1 MSKNIKTQEAKL
13 DLITK
18 FLDYANCADASYAM
32 LQYVFKG
39 IIKYKN
45 DNGNELE
52 KKVDTQRLGD
62 KHNNQNSTYA
72 RAIQARFEQNK
83 IVKIEPKYCISL
95 INTCFDSKEITL
107 DNDISRVGLNDAL
120 SKRTIDFVN
129 RFKLLKHQPNTTSG
143 FSATLFE
150 DTKDNNQK
158 IIVIRG
164 TEPTSNFSV
173 DILDADVDL
182 ALGKVPYNQ
191 YLDMIKFYSECVKE
205 FPNIIK
211 DKGLV
216 IVGHSLGGALAQL
229 LTLSLASVNSSANVK
244 EIYTFNSPGAKELK
258 ALNLNQIYRID
269 GKIINSD
276 NKEQALFYQ
285 IRSYKYQKSIEIN
298 LIGYDS
304 NLFQNIKS
312 YFHNKTN
319 LKEHYI
325 FIKTNI
331 IYSKSTNYFYDIF
344 EVDEVFINCVNQLLT
359 NLNIKN
365 ILATS
370 DNTYHI
376 ETDTDSD
383 ASNTKEVIQDLGVDI
398 DGKHYIVNLGDR
410 FWDSHFLEPTI
421 IELNY
426 ILNLMKN
433 KEIDNLLEYNINKDE
448 ELWTFIKYHNNVLA
462 TARTRYDDRILSYF
476 SIPKLSNDFSNSLE
490 YLQIHYLPKEPKK
503 PLFAA
508 NIQGFSSTQLQA
520 LEEYKIKK
528 AKYDEKLKWYE
539 LYKVKYER
547 EQQIFNQKFKE
558 YFSEIIFYQ
567 NRLYSHKKT
576 QEKIILNAI
585 IQQINQKDITYFNLY
600 SVIEF
605 LKENKAYYKY
615 IDLNEIQDL
624 ILNDLDN
631 KLGYFY
637 CLYVCINLIVLREDK
652 NTYFTQATAINNLG
666 YNSTFTKIFI
676 LDKEKLN
683 DTYLDAR
690 KRLYKS
696 INTLKEKRNEK
707 IKDIQ
712 DYLNKEISLQDNL
725 NNQSFNTKENDVN
738 LILNEVFNIEQ
749 FYDKNTNTIVLKT
762 NNIKI
767 IFLDK
772 VNLQDLQDN
781 SNNTSFISMSNLIHI
796 YDNHCDIFAKDR
808 SVLDIKDIE
817 EKYQIDFKSLDI
829 KIFLNSTLLTGSNE
843 LPNNPFYFGE
853 LDQDNTI
860 KQDTPSYYFS
870 PKDESSGLGR
880 LSIFYK
886 NDELCLLNYSIIE
899 NSLNIKLECLSKQ
912 SLEYKDLISNTLKE
926 QKTTQVDKKQAIAK
940 LHALLENQN
949 LECIHGGKVILKSNK
964 GKTFKDDGVPIML
977 ESDLL
982 NSSIVACPNTIAG
995 VSVPCT
1001 KVVNVKG
1008 SLSQKKVNN
1017 EYVILQEL
1025 ISACKTDKGFALKVS
1040 FTPTKFK
1047 FDHSFDPKEGLG
1059 EQSKNQIELKEPIIR
1074 LHYKSDRFQKDNL
1087 PIYNLLINNEKK
1099 EQNKAL
1105 NEFNIDLK
1113 DIEDINILN
1122 QFKQDFSKDY
1132 EFKELNLSFDTNLI
1146 KLYFIIPKN
1155 IAKVYK
1161 SAYKEFENKDLG
1173 VGYFT
1178 QLHEY
1183 DKIIKNALEDN
1194 KELNEYHF
1202 SFLAPAKMQNLKLQ
1216 IAQGLDEILEDE
1228 DRKQELYVCKFVVVN
1243 GVSENNAQEIIP
1255 DNVIRIQTQD
1265 GSGEFIEIV
1274 FPSQLELN
1282 DKPLEDVSYTFVPAL
1297 RGIKQFF
1304 KDTEYLKP
1312 RTLTKDEV
1320 LQIVDK
1326 LPKNVRDKR
1335 RRIVEN
1341 KEELDKLW
1349 KKLTKNSEEFE
1360 NKVDKKYG
1368 QPIYMRKLD
1377 DQTIIQYKK
1386 TSKSGGETIEINSNK
1401 PRGNLKTIHIENGIK
1416 NEI

>member
-1 MSKNIKTQEAKL
+1 REL
-13 DLITK
+13 FITRLA
-18 FLDYANCADASYAM
+18 FIN
-32 LQYVFKG
+32 
-39 IIKYKN
+39 N
-45 DNGNELE
+45 D
-52 KKVDTQRLGD
+52 
-62 KHNNQNSTYA
+62 
-72 RAIQARFEQNK
+72 
-83 IVKIEPKYCISL
+83 
-95 INTCFDSKEITL
+95 EI
-107 DNDISRVGLNDAL
+107 D
-120 SKRTIDFVN
+120 TID
-129 RFKLLKHQPNTTSG
+129 K
-143 FSATLFE
+143 
-150 DTKDNNQK
+150 
-158 IIVIRG
+158 
-164 TEPTSNFSV
+164 
-173 DILDADVDL
+173 
-182 ALGKVPYNQ
+182 
-191 YLDMIKFYSECVKE
+191 
-205 FPNIIK
+205 
-211 DKGLV
+211 
-216 IVGHSLGGALAQL
+216 
-229 LTLSLASVNSSANVK
+229 NSSIA
-244 EIYTFNSPGAKELK
+244 YLK
-258 ALNLNQIYRID
+258 ALYQCENSIAINYNQ
-269 GKIINSD
+269 
-276 NKEQALFYQ
+276 
-285 IRSYKYQKSIEIN
+285 
-298 LIGYDS
+298 
-304 NLFQNIKS
+304 
-312 YFHNKTN
+312 
-319 LKEHYI
+319 
-325 FIKTNI
+325 
-331 IYSKSTNYFYDIF
+331 
-344 EVDEVFINCVNQLLT
+344 
-359 NLNIKN
+359 
-365 ILATS
+365 
-370 DNTYHI
+370 
-376 ETDTDSD
+376 
-383 ASNTKEVIQDLGVDI
+383 
-398 DGKHYIVNLGDR
+398 
-410 FWDSHFLEPTI
+410 
-421 IELNY
+421 
-426 ILNLMKN
+426 
-433 KEIDNLLEYNINKDE
+433 E
-448 ELWTFIKYHNNVLA
+448 EL
-462 TARTRYDDRILSYF
+462 
-476 SIPKLSNDFSNSLE
+476 
-490 YLQIHYLPKEPKK
+490 
-503 PLFAA
+503 
-508 NIQGFSSTQLQA
+508 
-520 LEEYKIKK
+520 
-528 AKYDEKLKWYE
+528 
-539 LYKVKYER
+539 
-547 EQQIFNQKFKE
+547 
-558 YFSEIIFYQ
+558 
-567 NRLYSHKKT
+567 
-576 QEKIILNAI
+576 
-585 IQQINQKDITYFNLY
+585 
-600 SVIEF
+600 
-605 LKENKAYYKY
+605 
-615 IDLNEIQDL
+615 
-624 ILNDLDN
+624 
-631 KLGYFY
+631 
-637 CLYVCINLIVLREDK
+637 
-652 NTYFTQATAINNLG
+652 FTQATAINNLG

-676 LDKEKLN
+676 LDKENLN

-772 VNLQDLQDN
+772 VNLQDN

-1099 EQNKAL
+1099 EQDKAL
-1105 NEFNIDLK
+1105 NEFNIDLKDLK

-1243 GVSENNAQEIIP
+1243 GVSENNAQEKITHLS
-1255 DNVIRIQTQD
+1255 ND
-1265 GSGEFIEIV
+1265 GQNLLKNIE
-1274 FPSQLELN
+1274 
-1282 DKPLEDVSYTFVPAL
+1282 KL
-1297 RGIKQFF
+1297 R
-1304 KDTEYLKP
+1304 LKP
-1312 RTLTKDEV
+1312 YNDQNGKEITSYVKGATIGYGHLIGQNEWDLYKNGITLQEA
-1320 LQIVDK
+1320 DK
-1326 LPKNVRDKR
+1326 LFKSDLLPF
-1335 RRIVEN
+1335 EN
-1341 KEELDKLW
+1341 AV
-1349 KKLTKNSEEFE
+1349 KNSINSSLAQNEFDALVILCFNIGIDNFKNSSVAKIINGE
-1360 NKVDKKYG
+1360 KTGYKTLKEAWMAWNKSQNKVMQGLINRRNAEY
-1368 QPIYMRKLD
+1368 KLY
-1377 DQTIIQYKK
+1377 IQ
-1386 TSKSGGETIEINSNK
+1386 GGYEK
-1401 PRGNLKTIHIENGIK
+1401 W
-1416 NEI
+1416 

>member
-1 MSKNIKTQEAKL
+1 
-13 DLITK
+13 
-18 FLDYANCADASYAM
+18 
-32 LQYVFKG
+32 
-39 IIKYKN
+39 
-45 DNGNELE
+45 
-52 KKVDTQRLGD
+52 
-62 KHNNQNSTYA
+62 
-72 RAIQARFEQNK
+72 
-83 IVKIEPKYCISL
+83 
-95 INTCFDSKEITL
+95 
-107 DNDISRVGLNDAL
+107 
-120 SKRTIDFVN
+120 
-129 RFKLLKHQPNTTSG
+129 
-143 FSATLFE
+143 
-150 DTKDNNQK
+150 
-158 IIVIRG
+158 
-164 TEPTSNFSV
+164 
-173 DILDADVDL
+173 
-182 ALGKVPYNQ
+182 
-191 YLDMIKFYSECVKE
+191 
-205 FPNIIK
+205 
-211 DKGLV
+211 
-216 IVGHSLGGALAQL
+216 
-229 LTLSLASVNSSANVK
+229 
-244 EIYTFNSPGAKELK
+244 
-258 ALNLNQIYRID
+258 
-269 GKIINSD
+269 
-276 NKEQALFYQ
+276 
-285 IRSYKYQKSIEIN
+285 
-298 LIGYDS
+298 
-304 NLFQNIKS
+304 
-312 YFHNKTN
+312 
-319 LKEHYI
+319 
-325 FIKTNI
+325 
-331 IYSKSTNYFYDIF
+331 
-344 EVDEVFINCVNQLLT
+344 
-359 NLNIKN
+359 
-365 ILATS
+365 
-370 DNTYHI
+370 
-376 ETDTDSD
+376 
-383 ASNTKEVIQDLGVDI
+383 
-398 DGKHYIVNLGDR
+398 
-410 FWDSHFLEPTI
+410 
-421 IELNY
+421 
-426 ILNLMKN
+426 
-433 KEIDNLLEYNINKDE
+433 
-448 ELWTFIKYHNNVLA
+448 
-462 TARTRYDDRILSYF
+462 
-476 SIPKLSNDFSNSLE
+476 
-490 YLQIHYLPKEPKK
+490 
-503 PLFAA
+503 
-508 NIQGFSSTQLQA
+508 
-520 LEEYKIKK
+520 
-528 AKYDEKLKWYE
+528 
-539 LYKVKYER
+539 
-547 EQQIFNQKFKE
+547 
-558 YFSEIIFYQ
+558 
-567 NRLYSHKKT
+567 
-576 QEKIILNAI
+576 
-585 IQQINQKDITYFNLY
+585 
-600 SVIEF
+600 
-605 LKENKAYYKY
+605 
-615 IDLNEIQDL
+615 
-624 ILNDLDN
+624 
-631 KLGYFY
+631 
-637 CLYVCINLIVLREDK
+637 
-652 NTYFTQATAINNLG
+652 
-666 YNSTFTKIFI
+666 
-676 LDKEKLN
+676 
-683 DTYLDAR
+683 
-690 KRLYKS
+690 
-696 INTLKEKRNEK
+696 
-707 IKDIQ
+707 
-712 DYLNKEISLQDNL
+712 
-725 NNQSFNTKENDVN
+725 
-738 LILNEVFNIEQ
+738 
-749 FYDKNTNTIVLKT
+749 VLKT

-772 VNLQDLQDN
+772 VNLQDN

-1099 EQNKAL
+1099 EQDKAL
-1105 NEFNIDLK
+1105 NEFNIDLKDLK

-1243 GVSENNAQEIIP
+1243 GVSENNAQEKITHLS
-1255 DNVIRIQTQD
+1255 ND
-1265 GSGEFIEIV
+1265 GQNLLKNIE
-1274 FPSQLELN
+1274 
-1282 DKPLEDVSYTFVPAL
+1282 KL
-1297 RGIKQFF
+1297 R
-1304 KDTEYLKP
+1304 LKP
-1312 RTLTKDEV
+1312 YNDQNGKEITSYVKGATIGYGHLIGQNEWDLYKNGITLQEA
-1320 LQIVDK
+1320 DK
-1326 LPKNVRDKR
+1326 LFKSDLLPF
-1335 RRIVEN
+1335 EN
-1341 KEELDKLW
+1341 AV
-1349 KKLTKNSEEFE
+1349 KNSINSSLAQNEFDALVILCFNIGIDNFKNSSVAKIINGE
-1360 NKVDKKYG
+1360 KTGYKTLKEAWMAWNKSQNKVMQGLINRRNAEY
-1368 QPIYMRKLD
+1368 KLY
-1377 DQTIIQYKK
+1377 IQ
-1386 TSKSGGETIEINSNK
+1386 GGYEK
-1401 PRGNLKTIHIENGIK
+1401 W
-1416 NEI
+1416 

>member
-1 MSKNIKTQEAKL
+1 RLAFIN
-13 DLITK
+13 
-18 FLDYANCADASYAM
+18 
-32 LQYVFKG
+32 
-39 IIKYKN
+39 N
-45 DNGNELE
+45 D
-52 KKVDTQRLGD
+52 
-62 KHNNQNSTYA
+62 
-72 RAIQARFEQNK
+72 
-83 IVKIEPKYCISL
+83 
-95 INTCFDSKEITL
+95 EI
-107 DNDISRVGLNDAL
+107 D
-120 SKRTIDFVN
+120 TID
-129 RFKLLKHQPNTTSG
+129 K
-143 FSATLFE
+143 
-150 DTKDNNQK
+150 
-158 IIVIRG
+158 
-164 TEPTSNFSV
+164 
-173 DILDADVDL
+173 
-182 ALGKVPYNQ
+182 
-191 YLDMIKFYSECVKE
+191 
-205 FPNIIK
+205 
-211 DKGLV
+211 
-216 IVGHSLGGALAQL
+216 
-229 LTLSLASVNSSANVK
+229 NSSIA
-244 EIYTFNSPGAKELK
+244 YLK
-258 ALNLNQIYRID
+258 ALYQCENSIAINYNQ
-269 GKIINSD
+269 
-276 NKEQALFYQ
+276 
-285 IRSYKYQKSIEIN
+285 
-298 LIGYDS
+298 
-304 NLFQNIKS
+304 
-312 YFHNKTN
+312 
-319 LKEHYI
+319 
-325 FIKTNI
+325 
-331 IYSKSTNYFYDIF
+331 
-344 EVDEVFINCVNQLLT
+344 
-359 NLNIKN
+359 
-365 ILATS
+365 
-370 DNTYHI
+370 
-376 ETDTDSD
+376 
-383 ASNTKEVIQDLGVDI
+383 
-398 DGKHYIVNLGDR
+398 
-410 FWDSHFLEPTI
+410 
-421 IELNY
+421 
-426 ILNLMKN
+426 
-433 KEIDNLLEYNINKDE
+433 E
-448 ELWTFIKYHNNVLA
+448 EL
-462 TARTRYDDRILSYF
+462 
-476 SIPKLSNDFSNSLE
+476 
-490 YLQIHYLPKEPKK
+490 
-503 PLFAA
+503 
-508 NIQGFSSTQLQA
+508 
-520 LEEYKIKK
+520 
-528 AKYDEKLKWYE
+528 
-539 LYKVKYER
+539 
-547 EQQIFNQKFKE
+547 
-558 YFSEIIFYQ
+558 
-567 NRLYSHKKT
+567 
-576 QEKIILNAI
+576 
-585 IQQINQKDITYFNLY
+585 
-600 SVIEF
+600 
-605 LKENKAYYKY
+605 
-615 IDLNEIQDL
+615 
-624 ILNDLDN
+624 
-631 KLGYFY
+631 
-637 CLYVCINLIVLREDK
+637 
-652 NTYFTQATAINNLG
+652 FTQATAINNLG

-676 LDKEKLN
+676 LDKENLN

-772 VNLQDLQDN
+772 VNLQDN

-1099 EQNKAL
+1099 EQDKAL
-1105 NEFNIDLK
+1105 NEFNIDLKDLK

-1243 GVSENNAQEIIP
+1243 GVSENNAQEKITHLS
-1255 DNVIRIQTQD
+1255 ND
-1265 GSGEFIEIV
+1265 GQNLLKNIE
-1274 FPSQLELN
+1274 
-1282 DKPLEDVSYTFVPAL
+1282 KL
-1297 RGIKQFF
+1297 R
-1304 KDTEYLKP
+1304 LKP
-1312 RTLTKDEV
+1312 YNDQNGKEITSYVKGATIGYGHLIGQNEWDLYKNGITLQEA
-1320 LQIVDK
+1320 DK
-1326 LPKNVRDKR
+1326 LFKSDLLPF
-1335 RRIVEN
+1335 EN
-1341 KEELDKLW
+1341 AV
-1349 KKLTKNSEEFE
+1349 KNSINSSLAQNEFDALVILCFNIGIDNFKNSSVAKIINGE
-1360 NKVDKKYG
+1360 KTGYKTLKEAWMAWNKSQNKVMQGLINRRNAEY
-1368 QPIYMRKLD
+1368 KLY
-1377 DQTIIQYKK
+1377 IQ
-1386 TSKSGGETIEINSNK
+1386 GGYEK
-1401 PRGNLKTIHIENGIK
+1401 W
-1416 NEI
+1416 

>member
-18 FLDYANCADASYAM
+18 FLDYANVADASYAM
-32 LQYVFKG
+32 LQYIWENAEQDEKNN
-39 IIKYKN
+39 IYKA
-45 DNGNELE
+45 DKL
-52 KKVDTQRLGD
+52 TFGD
-62 KHNNQNSTYA
+62 KLKQDIVMKNSKGEDIAKPKNTNTAYA
-72 RAIQARFEQNK
+72 CAIQARFEQSK
-83 IVKIEPKYCISL
+83 IIRIESKYCIPF
-95 INTCFDSKEITL
+95 TDTYFFHKEITL
-107 DNDISRVGLNDAL
+107 DNDISKVGLNDTL

-164 TEPTSNFSV
+164 TEPKSNFGV

-205 FPNIIK
+205 FPNIK
-211 DKGLV
+211 EDRGLI

-258 ALNLNQIYRID
+258 ALNLNQIYNID
-269 GKIINSD
+269 EKIINSD

-285 IRSYKYQKSIEIN
+285 IRSYKYQKSIEIS

-312 YFHNKTN
+312 YFHNKKN

-331 IYSKSTNYFYDIF
+331 IYGKSTSYFYDIF

-359 NLNIKN
+359 NLNTKN

-383 ASNTKEVIQDLGVDI
+383 ASNAKGVIQDLGVDI
-398 DGKHYIVNLGDR
+398 DGKHYIINLGDQ

-433 KEIDNLLEYNINKDE
+433 KEIDNLLEYNINKDKE
-448 ELWTFIKYHNNVLA
+448 ELRTFIKYHNNVLA
-462 TARTRYDDRILSYF
+462 TARTRYDDYILSYF
-476 SIPKLSNDFSNSLE
+476 SIPKPSSDFSNSLE
-490 YLQIHYLPKEPKK
+490 YLQVHYLPKEPQK

-528 AKYDEKLKWYE
+528 AKYDDELKGYKF
-539 LYKVKYER
+539 YKVKYER
-547 EQQIFNQKFKE
+547 ERQVFNQKFKE
-558 YFSEIIFYQ
+558 HFSRIIFYQ

-576 QEKIILNAI
+576 QEKIIVNAI
-585 IQQINQKDITYFNLY
+585 IQQINQKDIAYFNLY

-615 IDLNEIQDL
+615 IVLNEIQDL

-637 CLYVCINLIVLREDK
+637 CLYVCINSIVLREDK

-666 YNSTFTKIFI
+666 YSNDFTKIFI
-676 LDKEKLN
+676 LDKENLN

-690 KRLYKS
+690 KKLYKS
-696 INTLKEKRNEK
+696 INTLKEERNEK
-707 IKDIQ
+707 IKNIQ
-712 DYLNKEISLQDNL
+712 AYLDKENSLQDNP
-725 NNQSFNTKENDVN
+725 NNQSFNTEENDVN
-738 LILNEVFNIEQ
+738 LALNEVFNIEQ

-781 SNNTSFISMSNLIHI
+781 TNTTSFISMSNLIHI
-796 YDNHCDIFAKDR
+796 YDNHCDIFTKDR
-808 SVLDIKDIE
+808 SVLDIKVIE
-817 EKYQIDFKSLDI
+817 EKYHIDFKSLDTN
-829 KIFLNSTLLTGSNE
+829 IFLNSTLLTGSTE

-853 LDQDNTI
+853 LDKDNII
-860 KQDTPSYYFS
+860 KQDRPSYYFS

-912 SLEYKDLISNTLKE
+912 SLEYKDLISNTIKE
-926 QKTTQVDKKQAIAK
+926 QKTTQVDKKQSIAK

-949 LECIHGGKVILKSNK
+949 LEC
-964 GKTFKDDGVPIML
+964 
-977 ESDLL
+977 
-982 NSSIVACPNTIAG
+982 
-995 VSVPCT
+995 
-1001 KVVNVKG
+1001 
-1008 SLSQKKVNN
+1008 
-1017 EYVILQEL
+1017 
-1025 ISACKTDKGFALKVS
+1025 
-1040 FTPTKFK
+1040 
-1047 FDHSFDPKEGLG
+1047 
-1059 EQSKNQIELKEPIIR
+1059 
-1074 LHYKSDRFQKDNL
+1074 
-1087 PIYNLLINNEKK
+1087 
-1099 EQNKAL
+1099 
-1105 NEFNIDLK
+1105 
-1113 DIEDINILN
+1113 
-1122 QFKQDFSKDY
+1122 
-1132 EFKELNLSFDTNLI
+1132 
-1146 KLYFIIPKN
+1146 
-1155 IAKVYK
+1155 
-1161 SAYKEFENKDLG
+1161 
-1173 VGYFT
+1173 
-1178 QLHEY
+1178 
-1183 DKIIKNALEDN
+1183 
-1194 KELNEYHF
+1194 
-1202 SFLAPAKMQNLKLQ
+1202 
-1216 IAQGLDEILEDE
+1216 
-1228 DRKQELYVCKFVVVN
+1228 
-1243 GVSENNAQEIIP
+1243 
-1255 DNVIRIQTQD
+1255 
-1265 GSGEFIEIV
+1265 
-1274 FPSQLELN
+1274 
-1282 DKPLEDVSYTFVPAL
+1282 
-1297 RGIKQFF
+1297 
-1304 KDTEYLKP
+1304 
-1312 RTLTKDEV
+1312 
-1320 LQIVDK
+1320 
-1326 LPKNVRDKR
+1326 
-1335 RRIVEN
+1335 
-1341 KEELDKLW
+1341 
-1349 KKLTKNSEEFE
+1349 
-1360 NKVDKKYG
+1360 
-1368 QPIYMRKLD
+1368 
-1377 DQTIIQYKK
+1377 
-1386 TSKSGGETIEINSNK
+1386 
-1401 PRGNLKTIHIENGIK
+1401 
-1416 NEI
+1416 

>member
-1 MSKNIKTQEAKL
+1 MLNT
-13 DLITK
+13 
-18 FLDYANCADASYAM
+18 FLY
-32 LQYVFKG
+32 
-39 IIKYKN
+39 
-45 DNGNELE
+45 
-52 KKVDTQRLGD
+52 
-62 KHNNQNSTYA
+62 
-72 RAIQARFEQNK
+72 
-83 IVKIEPKYCISL
+83 
-95 INTCFDSKEITL
+95 
-107 DNDISRVGLNDAL
+107 
-120 SKRTIDFVN
+120 
-129 RFKLLKHQPNTTSG
+129 
-143 FSATLFE
+143 
-150 DTKDNNQK
+150 
-158 IIVIRG
+158 
-164 TEPTSNFSV
+164 
-173 DILDADVDL
+173 
-182 ALGKVPYNQ
+182 
-191 YLDMIKFYSECVKE
+191 
-205 FPNIIK
+205 
-211 DKGLV
+211 
-216 IVGHSLGGALAQL
+216 
-229 LTLSLASVNSSANVK
+229 
-244 EIYTFNSPGAKELK
+244 
-258 ALNLNQIYRID
+258 
-269 GKIINSD
+269 
-276 NKEQALFYQ
+276 
-285 IRSYKYQKSIEIN
+285 
-298 LIGYDS
+298 
-304 NLFQNIKS
+304 
-312 YFHNKTN
+312 
-319 LKEHYI
+319 
-325 FIKTNI
+325 
-331 IYSKSTNYFYDIF
+331 
-344 EVDEVFINCVNQLLT
+344 
-359 NLNIKN
+359 
-365 ILATS
+365 
-370 DNTYHI
+370 
-376 ETDTDSD
+376 
-383 ASNTKEVIQDLGVDI
+383 
-398 DGKHYIVNLGDR
+398 
-410 FWDSHFLEPTI
+410 
-421 IELNY
+421 ELNY
-426 ILNLMKN
+426 HHTKKTNSLVSAIFNLM
-433 KEIDNLLEYNINKDE
+433 
-448 ELWTFIKYHNNVLA
+448 
-462 TARTRYDDRILSYF
+462 
-476 SIPKLSNDFSNSLE
+476 
-490 YLQIHYLPKEPKK
+490 
-503 PLFAA
+503 
-508 NIQGFSSTQLQA
+508 
-520 LEEYKIKK
+520 
-528 AKYDEKLKWYE
+528 
-539 LYKVKYER
+539 
-547 EQQIFNQKFKE
+547 
-558 YFSEIIFYQ
+558 
-567 NRLYSHKKT
+567 
-576 QEKIILNAI
+576 
-585 IQQINQKDITYFNLY
+585 QKDKNFYIKHLDLKDIDEIN
-600 SVIEF
+600 IESDIS
-605 LKENKAYYKY
+605 LLRA
-615 IDLNEIQDL
+615 
-624 ILNDLDN
+624 
-631 KLGYFY
+631 
-637 CLYVCINLIVLREDK
+637 LYVCKEYVFYKE
-652 NTYFTQATAINNLG
+652 NNETFLNSSVIG

-886 NDELCLLNYSIIE
+886 NDELCLLNYSILE

-1047 FDHSFDPKEGLG
+1047 FDYSFDPKEGLG

-1099 EQNKAL
+1099 EQDKAL

-1113 DIEDINILN
+1113 DLKDIEDLNILN

-1161 SAYKEFENKDLG
+1161 SAYKEFKNKDLG
-1173 VGYFT
+1173 AGYFT

-1202 SFLAPAKMQNLKLQ
+1202 SFLTPAKMQNLKLQ

-1243 GVSENNAQEIIP
+1243 GVKI
-1255 DNVIRIQTQD
+1255 
-1265 GSGEFIEIV
+1265 
-1274 FPSQLELN
+1274 
-1282 DKPLEDVSYTFVPAL
+1282 
-1297 RGIKQFF
+1297 
-1304 KDTEYLKP
+1304 
-1312 RTLTKDEV
+1312 
-1320 LQIVDK
+1320 
-1326 LPKNVRDKR
+1326 
-1335 RRIVEN
+1335 
-1341 KEELDKLW
+1341 
-1349 KKLTKNSEEFE
+1349 
-1360 NKVDKKYG
+1360 
-1368 QPIYMRKLD
+1368 
-1377 DQTIIQYKK
+1377 
-1386 TSKSGGETIEINSNK
+1386 
-1401 PRGNLKTIHIENGIK
+1401 
-1416 NEI
+1416 

>member
-1 MSKNIKTQEAKL
+1 MIGK
-13 DLITK
+13 D
-18 FLDYANCADASYAM
+18 FL
-32 LQYVFKG
+32 
-39 IIKYKN
+39 
-45 DNGNELE
+45 
-52 KKVDTQRLGD
+52 
-62 KHNNQNSTYA
+62 
-72 RAIQARFEQNK
+72 
-83 IVKIEPKYCISL
+83 
-95 INTCFDSKEITL
+95 
-107 DNDISRVGLNDAL
+107 
-120 SKRTIDFVN
+120 
-129 RFKLLKHQPNTTSG
+129 
-143 FSATLFE
+143 
-150 DTKDNNQK
+150 
-158 IIVIRG
+158 
-164 TEPTSNFSV
+164 
-173 DILDADVDL
+173 
-182 ALGKVPYNQ
+182 
-191 YLDMIKFYSECVKE
+191 YS
-205 FPNIIK
+205 IHK
-211 DKGLV
+211 DK
-216 IVGHSLGGALAQL
+216 
-229 LTLSLASVNSSANVK
+229 
-244 EIYTFNSPGAKELK
+244 
-258 ALNLNQIYRID
+258 
-269 GKIINSD
+269 
-276 NKEQALFYQ
+276 
-285 IRSYKYQKSIEIN
+285 KSIYLFCENKSI
-298 LIGYDS
+298 IDCQSIYD
-304 NLFQNIKS
+304 
-312 YFHNKTN
+312 
-319 LKEHYI
+319 
-325 FIKTNI
+325 
-331 IYSKSTNYFYDIF
+331 
-344 EVDEVFINCVNQLLT
+344 
-359 NLNIKN
+359 
-365 ILATS
+365 
-370 DNTYHI
+370 
-376 ETDTDSD
+376 
-383 ASNTKEVIQDLGVDI
+383 
-398 DGKHYIVNLGDR
+398 
-410 FWDSHFLEPTI
+410 
-421 IELNY
+421 
-426 ILNLMKN
+426 
-433 KEIDNLLEYNINKDE
+433 
-448 ELWTFIKYHNNVLA
+448 
-462 TARTRYDDRILSYF
+462 
-476 SIPKLSNDFSNSLE
+476 
-490 YLQIHYLPKEPKK
+490 
-503 PLFAA
+503 
-508 NIQGFSSTQLQA
+508 
-520 LEEYKIKK
+520 
-528 AKYDEKLKWYE
+528 E
-539 LYKVKYER
+539 LYKLEATTDFTF
-547 EQQIFNQKFKE
+547 EELQN
-558 YFSEIIFYQ
+558 YQ
-567 NRLYSHKKT
+567 
-576 QEKIILNAI
+576 
-585 IQQINQKDITYFNLY
+585 
-600 SVIEF
+600 
-605 LKENKAYYKY
+605 AY
-615 IDLNEIQDL
+615 
-624 ILNDLDN
+624 
-631 KLGYFY
+631 
-637 CLYVCINLIVLREDK
+637 
-652 NTYFTQATAINNLG
+652 
-666 YNSTFTKIFI
+666 
-676 LDKEKLN
+676 
-683 DTYLDAR
+683 
-690 KRLYKS
+690 
-696 INTLKEKRNEK
+696 
-707 IKDIQ
+707 
-712 DYLNKEISLQDNL
+712 
-725 NNQSFNTKENDVN
+725 
-738 LILNEVFNIEQ
+738 
-749 FYDKNTNTIVLKT
+749 
-762 NNIKI
+762 
-767 IFLDK
+767 
-772 VNLQDLQDN
+772 
-781 SNNTSFISMSNLIHI
+781 
-796 YDNHCDIFAKDR
+796 
-808 SVLDIKDIE
+808 
-817 EKYQIDFKSLDI
+817 
-829 KIFLNSTLLTGSNE
+829 IFLNSTLLTGSNE

-870 PKDESSGLGR
+870 PKDESSGKGR

-886 NDELCLLNYSIIE
+886 NDELCLLNYSILE

-1008 SLSQKKVNN
+1008 SLSQKKVNH

-1025 ISACKTDKGFALKVS
+1025 ISACKTDKGFTLKVS

-1047 FDHSFDPKEGLG
+1047 FDHSFDPEEGLG

-1105 NEFNIDLK
+1105 NEFNIDLKDLK

-1243 GVSENNAQEIIP
+1243 GVSENNTQEIIP

>member
-1 MSKNIKTQEAKL
+1 MDREL
-13 DLITK
+13 FITRLA
-18 FLDYANCADASYAM
+18 FIN
-32 LQYVFKG
+32 
-39 IIKYKN
+39 N
-45 DNGNELE
+45 D
-52 KKVDTQRLGD
+52 
-62 KHNNQNSTYA
+62 
-72 RAIQARFEQNK
+72 
-83 IVKIEPKYCISL
+83 
-95 INTCFDSKEITL
+95 EI
-107 DNDISRVGLNDAL
+107 D
-120 SKRTIDFVN
+120 TID
-129 RFKLLKHQPNTTSG
+129 K
-143 FSATLFE
+143 
-150 DTKDNNQK
+150 
-158 IIVIRG
+158 
-164 TEPTSNFSV
+164 
-173 DILDADVDL
+173 
-182 ALGKVPYNQ
+182 
-191 YLDMIKFYSECVKE
+191 
-205 FPNIIK
+205 
-211 DKGLV
+211 
-216 IVGHSLGGALAQL
+216 
-229 LTLSLASVNSSANVK
+229 NSSIA
-244 EIYTFNSPGAKELK
+244 YLK
-258 ALNLNQIYRID
+258 ALYQCENSIAINYNQ
-269 GKIINSD
+269 
-276 NKEQALFYQ
+276 
-285 IRSYKYQKSIEIN
+285 
-298 LIGYDS
+298 
-304 NLFQNIKS
+304 
-312 YFHNKTN
+312 
-319 LKEHYI
+319 
-325 FIKTNI
+325 
-331 IYSKSTNYFYDIF
+331 
-344 EVDEVFINCVNQLLT
+344 
-359 NLNIKN
+359 
-365 ILATS
+365 
-370 DNTYHI
+370 
-376 ETDTDSD
+376 
-383 ASNTKEVIQDLGVDI
+383 
-398 DGKHYIVNLGDR
+398 
-410 FWDSHFLEPTI
+410 
-421 IELNY
+421 
-426 ILNLMKN
+426 
-433 KEIDNLLEYNINKDE
+433 E
-448 ELWTFIKYHNNVLA
+448 EL
-462 TARTRYDDRILSYF
+462 
-476 SIPKLSNDFSNSLE
+476 
-490 YLQIHYLPKEPKK
+490 
-503 PLFAA
+503 
-508 NIQGFSSTQLQA
+508 
-520 LEEYKIKK
+520 
-528 AKYDEKLKWYE
+528 
-539 LYKVKYER
+539 
-547 EQQIFNQKFKE
+547 
-558 YFSEIIFYQ
+558 
-567 NRLYSHKKT
+567 
-576 QEKIILNAI
+576 
-585 IQQINQKDITYFNLY
+585 
-600 SVIEF
+600 
-605 LKENKAYYKY
+605 
-615 IDLNEIQDL
+615 
-624 ILNDLDN
+624 
-631 KLGYFY
+631 
-637 CLYVCINLIVLREDK
+637 
-652 NTYFTQATAINNLG
+652 FTQATAINNLG

-690 KRLYKS
+690 KRLNKS

-772 VNLQDLQDN
+772 VNLQDN

-1017 EYVILQEL
+1017 EYIILQEL
-1025 ISACKTDKGFALKVS
+1025 ISACISDKGFPLKVS

-1047 FDHSFDPKEGLG
+1047 FDYSFVPKEGLG

-1105 NEFNIDLK
+1105 SELNIDQKDLK
-1113 DIEDINILN
+1113 DIKNVNILN

-1161 SAYKEFENKDLG
+1161 SAYKEFKNKDLG
-1173 VGYFT
+1173 AGYFT

-1202 SFLAPAKMQNLKLQ
+1202 SFLTPAKMQNLKLQ

-1243 GVSENNAQEIIP
+1243 GVSENKIKAKNKDVNINNDTKNINATKSNNISSSENNAQEIIP
-1255 DNVIRIQTQD
+1255 DN
-1265 GSGEFIEIV
+1265 
-1274 FPSQLELN
+1274 
-1282 DKPLEDVSYTFVPAL
+1282 
-1297 RGIKQFF
+1297 
-1304 KDTEYLKP
+1304 
-1312 RTLTKDEV
+1312 
-1320 LQIVDK
+1320 
-1326 LPKNVRDKR
+1326 
-1335 RRIVEN
+1335 
-1341 KEELDKLW
+1341 
-1349 KKLTKNSEEFE
+1349 
-1360 NKVDKKYG
+1360 
-1368 QPIYMRKLD
+1368 
-1377 DQTIIQYKK
+1377 
-1386 TSKSGGETIEINSNK
+1386 
-1401 PRGNLKTIHIENGIK
+1401 
-1416 NEI
+1416 

>member
-1 MSKNIKTQEAKL
+1 MLNT
-13 DLITK
+13 
-18 FLDYANCADASYAM
+18 FLY
-32 LQYVFKG
+32 
-39 IIKYKN
+39 
-45 DNGNELE
+45 
-52 KKVDTQRLGD
+52 
-62 KHNNQNSTYA
+62 
-72 RAIQARFEQNK
+72 
-83 IVKIEPKYCISL
+83 
-95 INTCFDSKEITL
+95 
-107 DNDISRVGLNDAL
+107 
-120 SKRTIDFVN
+120 
-129 RFKLLKHQPNTTSG
+129 
-143 FSATLFE
+143 
-150 DTKDNNQK
+150 
-158 IIVIRG
+158 
-164 TEPTSNFSV
+164 
-173 DILDADVDL
+173 
-182 ALGKVPYNQ
+182 
-191 YLDMIKFYSECVKE
+191 
-205 FPNIIK
+205 
-211 DKGLV
+211 
-216 IVGHSLGGALAQL
+216 
-229 LTLSLASVNSSANVK
+229 
-244 EIYTFNSPGAKELK
+244 
-258 ALNLNQIYRID
+258 
-269 GKIINSD
+269 
-276 NKEQALFYQ
+276 
-285 IRSYKYQKSIEIN
+285 
-298 LIGYDS
+298 
-304 NLFQNIKS
+304 
-312 YFHNKTN
+312 
-319 LKEHYI
+319 
-325 FIKTNI
+325 
-331 IYSKSTNYFYDIF
+331 
-344 EVDEVFINCVNQLLT
+344 
-359 NLNIKN
+359 
-365 ILATS
+365 
-370 DNTYHI
+370 
-376 ETDTDSD
+376 
-383 ASNTKEVIQDLGVDI
+383 
-398 DGKHYIVNLGDR
+398 
-410 FWDSHFLEPTI
+410 
-421 IELNY
+421 ELNY
-426 ILNLMKN
+426 HHTKKTKSLVSAIFNLM
-433 KEIDNLLEYNINKDE
+433 
-448 ELWTFIKYHNNVLA
+448 
-462 TARTRYDDRILSYF
+462 
-476 SIPKLSNDFSNSLE
+476 
-490 YLQIHYLPKEPKK
+490 
-503 PLFAA
+503 
-508 NIQGFSSTQLQA
+508 
-520 LEEYKIKK
+520 
-528 AKYDEKLKWYE
+528 
-539 LYKVKYER
+539 
-547 EQQIFNQKFKE
+547 
-558 YFSEIIFYQ
+558 
-567 NRLYSHKKT
+567 
-576 QEKIILNAI
+576 
-585 IQQINQKDITYFNLY
+585 QKDKNFYIKHLDLKDIDEIN
-600 SVIEF
+600 IESDIS
-605 LKENKAYYKY
+605 LLRA
-615 IDLNEIQDL
+615 
-624 ILNDLDN
+624 
-631 KLGYFY
+631 
-637 CLYVCINLIVLREDK
+637 LYVCKEYVFYKE
-652 NTYFTQATAINNLG
+652 NNETFLNSSVIG

-690 KRLYKS
+690 KRLNKS

-817 EKYQIDFKSLDI
+817 EKYQIDFKSLDT

-853 LDQDNTI
+853 LDQDNAI

-870 PKDESSGLGR
+870 PKDESSGLGK

-982 NSSIVACPNTIAG
+982 NSSIVACLNTIAG

-1025 ISACKTDKGFALKVS
+1025 ISACITDKGFALKVS

-1105 NEFNIDLK
+1105 SELNIDQKDLK

-1173 VGYFT
+1173 AGYFT

-1202 SFLAPAKMQNLKLQ
+1202 SFLTPAKMQNLKLQ

-1243 GVSENNAQEIIP
+1243 GVSENNAQEKITHLS
-1255 DNVIRIQTQD
+1255 ND
-1265 GSGEFIEIV
+1265 GQNLLKNIE
-1274 FPSQLELN
+1274 
-1282 DKPLEDVSYTFVPAL
+1282 KL
-1297 RGIKQFF
+1297 R
-1304 KDTEYLKP
+1304 LKP
-1312 RTLTKDEV
+1312 YNDQNGKEITSYVKGATIGYGHLIGQNEWDLYKNGITLQEA
-1320 LQIVDK
+1320 DK
-1326 LPKNVRDKR
+1326 LFKSDLLPF
-1335 RRIVEN
+1335 EN
-1341 KEELDKLW
+1341 AV
-1349 KKLTKNSEEFE
+1349 KNSINSSLAQNEFDALVILCFNIGIDNFKNSSVAKIINGE
-1360 NKVDKKYG
+1360 KTGYKTLKEAWMAWNKSQNKVMQGLINRRNAEY
-1368 QPIYMRKLD
+1368 KLY
-1377 DQTIIQYKK
+1377 IQ
-1386 TSKSGGETIEINSNK
+1386 GGYEK
-1401 PRGNLKTIHIENGIK
+1401 W
-1416 NEI
+1416 

>member
-1 MSKNIKTQEAKL
+1 MLNT
-13 DLITK
+13 
-18 FLDYANCADASYAM
+18 FLY
-32 LQYVFKG
+32 
-39 IIKYKN
+39 
-45 DNGNELE
+45 
-52 KKVDTQRLGD
+52 
-62 KHNNQNSTYA
+62 
-72 RAIQARFEQNK
+72 
-83 IVKIEPKYCISL
+83 
-95 INTCFDSKEITL
+95 
-107 DNDISRVGLNDAL
+107 
-120 SKRTIDFVN
+120 
-129 RFKLLKHQPNTTSG
+129 
-143 FSATLFE
+143 
-150 DTKDNNQK
+150 
-158 IIVIRG
+158 
-164 TEPTSNFSV
+164 
-173 DILDADVDL
+173 
-182 ALGKVPYNQ
+182 
-191 YLDMIKFYSECVKE
+191 
-205 FPNIIK
+205 
-211 DKGLV
+211 
-216 IVGHSLGGALAQL
+216 
-229 LTLSLASVNSSANVK
+229 
-244 EIYTFNSPGAKELK
+244 
-258 ALNLNQIYRID
+258 
-269 GKIINSD
+269 
-276 NKEQALFYQ
+276 
-285 IRSYKYQKSIEIN
+285 
-298 LIGYDS
+298 
-304 NLFQNIKS
+304 
-312 YFHNKTN
+312 
-319 LKEHYI
+319 
-325 FIKTNI
+325 
-331 IYSKSTNYFYDIF
+331 
-344 EVDEVFINCVNQLLT
+344 
-359 NLNIKN
+359 
-365 ILATS
+365 
-370 DNTYHI
+370 
-376 ETDTDSD
+376 
-383 ASNTKEVIQDLGVDI
+383 
-398 DGKHYIVNLGDR
+398 
-410 FWDSHFLEPTI
+410 
-421 IELNY
+421 ELNY
-426 ILNLMKN
+426 HHTKKTKSLVSAIFNLM
-433 KEIDNLLEYNINKDE
+433 
-448 ELWTFIKYHNNVLA
+448 
-462 TARTRYDDRILSYF
+462 
-476 SIPKLSNDFSNSLE
+476 
-490 YLQIHYLPKEPKK
+490 
-503 PLFAA
+503 
-508 NIQGFSSTQLQA
+508 
-520 LEEYKIKK
+520 
-528 AKYDEKLKWYE
+528 
-539 LYKVKYER
+539 
-547 EQQIFNQKFKE
+547 
-558 YFSEIIFYQ
+558 
-567 NRLYSHKKT
+567 
-576 QEKIILNAI
+576 
-585 IQQINQKDITYFNLY
+585 QKDKNFYIKHLDLKDIDEIN
-600 SVIEF
+600 IESDIS
-605 LKENKAYYKY
+605 LLRA
-615 IDLNEIQDL
+615 
-624 ILNDLDN
+624 
-631 KLGYFY
+631 
-637 CLYVCINLIVLREDK
+637 LYVCKEYVFYKE
-652 NTYFTQATAINNLG
+652 NNETFLNSSVIG

-829 KIFLNSTLLTGSNE
+829 KIFLNSTLLTGSTE

-853 LDQDNTI
+853 LDQDNLI

-1099 EQNKAL
+1099 EQDKAL

-1113 DIEDINILN
+1113 DLKDIEDLNILN

-1243 GVSENNAQEIIP
+1243 GVSENNTQEIIP